1 MGVWWGQGRWS
12 PRGYFVIPH
21 ILLLLRDTH
30 DRRHMIRPTVNT
42 LAPSSVVISSLQH
55 PICWEMSVVGNKV
68 TDLGQHSTAYH
79 SCMVSMSGGLHVG
92 CHNSAP
98 AQIRGHIAPPAGTT
112 RSASH
117 AVSWEVWLLGP
128 HWPPKLHDVSPCFS
142 TWDSRVMLLLT

>member
-1 MGVWWGQGRWS
+1 
-12 PRGYFVIPH
+12 
-21 ILLLLRDTH
+21 
-30 DRRHMIRPTVNT
+30 MIRPTVNT
-42 LAPSSVVISSLQH
+42 LAPSSVVMSSLQH

-98 AQIRGHIAPPAGTT
+98 AQIRGHIAPPTGTT

-117 AVSWEVWLLGP
+117 AVRAERHACWGLIGLRSSMTC
-128 HWPPKLHDVSPCFS
+128 LHAFQPETPCYAAVNLEIIIHLIRLNVDCLFC
-142 TWDSRVMLLLT
+142 